1 MKHLR
6 LWTIGCCL
14 AGLIAGIAW
23 PPPPIPR
30 TSAEAGEWALPS
42 EEALSRYSG
51 ETFQQA
57 QSVARWDEQGTVSP
71 DSSESRWRLAGLLN
85 DPSPVALILAG
96 DKPTKLQRIMP
107 GGLLPDGSRLMK
119 IDNDKIT
126 TQQDSCELV
135 YQLYRPIPISAS
147 PTCETVHG
155 VPEQGKAS

>member
-6 LWTIGCCL
+6 LWAFGCCL

-42 EEALSRYSG
+42 DEALSRYSG
-51 ETFQQA
+51 EAFQQA
-57 QSVARWDEQGTVSP
+57 QSTVRWDAKGTVSP
-71 DSSESRWRLAGLLN
+71 DSAESRWRLAGLLN
-85 DPSPVALILAG
+85 DPSPVALILTG
-96 DKPTKLQRIMP
+96 EKPSKLQRIMP
-107 GGLLPDGSRLMK
+107 GGTLPDGSRLMK

-135 YQLYRPIPISAS
+135 YQLYRQAPISAS
-147 PTCETVHG
+147 ATCETVLG
-155 VPEQGKAS
+155 APEPGKTQ